1 MSRRRKLKMQYRY
14 YQVPDGS
21 PFLTLLGQKWVQ
33 SYGEEIDYLH
43 FHNYMEFGYCYDG
56 QGELVIA
63 DKSFRFEGGQF
74 SVIPPNCPHTTN
86 SDPGTKSRWEYLF
99 VDVDKFLR
107 EIYPGRGNAK
117 CRERM
122 FRRINSCAYFR
133 KNSEYPQMAGD
144 IRKILDITREK
155 KEFYLE
161 EAKGVLISLLVML
174 ARENKDEVQDKDMRP
189 TEYAAAV
196 TVVSDALDYI
206 NGHYMEPIRIE
217 ELADKCH
224 ISETHFRRA
233 FSAAMNMAPLE
244 YINMMRIQNACVL
257 LKKTDDTISNIAYK
271 CGFSTLSTFN
281 RNFKQ
286 VTGESPMEW
295 RKQPDHYEQQ
305 ILQFII
311 HSERGW

>member
-33 SYGEEIDYLH
+33 SYGEGIDYLH

-74 SVIPPNCPHTTN
+74 SVIPQNCPHTTN
-86 SDPGTKSRWEYLF
+86 SDPGTKSQWEYLF

-174 ARENKDEVQDKDMRP
+174 ARENKDEVQEKDMRP

-217 ELADKCH
+217 EL
-224 ISETHFRRA
+224 
-233 FSAAMNMAPLE
+233 
-244 YINMMRIQNACVL
+244 L

-286 VTGESPMEW
+286 ATGESPMEW

-305 ILQFII
+305 ILQFTI